1 MEGWGW
7 CVFSIMVVFGITVW
21 KCRFKKS
28 YKIVAFLNQG
38 FKRVFSRTHAKP
50 RCVLINQTLLKLWLV
65 ENTVSTAPR
74 HTTKWAL
81 NTSFLVMQGNG
92 IERKGMEIKKK
103 EVRVT
108 ITKIAL
114 MGKKKLVFN
123 LSKDYVSFWI
133 ILTPLNTSY
142 S

>member
-1 MEGWGW
+1 
-7 CVFSIMVVFGITVW
+7 
-21 KCRFKKS
+21 
-28 YKIVAFLNQG
+28 
-38 FKRVFSRTHAKP
+38 
-50 RCVLINQTLLKLWLV
+50 V

-123 LSKDYVSFWI
+123 LSKDYVSF
-133 ILTPLNTSY
+133 
-142 S
+142 